1 VDSKTISKG
10 ILRAILILGGIVLLG
25 YFFYL
30 IRSVIAYIVI
40 AAVVALVGR
49 PVVIFLRK
57 RLKFPNTLAVIAV
70 IVLLLGVLVGIIS
83 LFIPLI
89 AEQGQN
95 LSLLDIDS
103 FEANLKE
110 LYREI
115 SNYLLGTPFE
125 VGTLMEDK
133 ELQMDVWQDLE
144 MNFIPDF
151 LNSLMSVL
159 SSLSVGLFSILFI
172 SFFFLK
178 DSKLLQNS
186 LLTLVPDDMEGHLL
200 NSIEKI
206 KSLLSRYFVGLVI
219 QIFILFLIYTI
230 ALLLIGVQNA
240 LVIAFLCALFNLIPY
255 IGPIIGGVIMILLT
269 MTSQLGLDFQTEI
282 LPDVG
287 WVLLALVIGQLFD
300 NIISQPLIYSSS
312 VRSHPLEIF
321 LVILIAG
328 LLFGVAGMIFA
339 IPGYTAFK
347 VILKE
352 FLSENKVVRSLTKNL

>member
-1 VDSKTISKG
+1 MNPKVISKG
-10 ILRAILILGGIVLLG
+10 ILRAVFILAGIVLLG
-25 YFFYL
+25 YFSYL
-30 IRSVIAYIVI
+30 IRSVFAYIVI

-57 RLKFPNTLAVIAV
+57 RLKFPNTLAVISV
-70 IVLLLGVLVGIIS
+70 IILLLGILVGIIS

-95 LSLLDIDS
+95 LSLLDIES
-103 FEANLKE
+103 FEANLKA

-125 VGTLMEDK
+125 IGNLMENK
-133 ELQMDVWQDLE
+133 ELHSDVLKDLE

-159 SSLSVGLFSILFI
+159 SSVSVGLFSILFI

-186 LLTLVPDDMEGHLL
+186 LLTLVPDDMEWHLL

-206 KSLLSRYFVGLVI
+206 KGLLSRYFVGLVI
-219 QIFILFLIYTI
+219 QVFILFLIYTI
-230 ALLLIGVQNA
+230 GLLLIGVQNA

-255 IGPIIGGVIMILLT
+255 LGPIIGGVIMVMLT

-287 WVLLALVIGQLFD
+287 WVLLVVVIGQLFD
-300 NIISQPLIYSSS
+300 NLISQPLIYSSS

-328 LLFGVAGMIFA
+328 LLFGVVGMIFA

-352 FLSENKVVRSLTKNL
+352 FLSDNKIVKSLTKDL